1 MIRDTIDILRRYRFH
16 FRNWISVMYHTY
28 RGDSMID
35 IVLRSGY
42 RDRVSF
48 DYVVNIARYN
58 GDVKIET
65 LLGMLKNGKVPYKKD
80 IITLKGAPQNGD
92 PFRVFIYEEYKF
104 LEVAGKTVIDVGANI
119 GDTAI
124 YFAINGAKRVI
135 SLEPFPHSYE
145 DAVSNIKDNGLV
157 SNVILLNAGYGT
169 GSEVEVDEKYVS
181 GIGTVLFPAPGG
193 KKIKIYSLKR
203 LFEEFGVDSAVVK
216 FDCEGCEYGLLEEDE
231 ATLRKIEKIAM
242 EYHRGPGT
250 IPEKLESSGFKVRLE
265 KSKRNRMMGYIYAE
279 RATGT

>member
-1 MIRDTIDILRRYRFH
+1 MISGSVDILRRYRSH
-16 FRNWISVMYHTY
+16 FRNWISVMYHMH

-58 GDVKIET
+58 GEIKIES
-65 LLGMLKNGKVPYKKD
+65 LLDTLKNGKVPYGNRVVS
-80 IITLKGAPQNGD
+80 LKGAPQNGD

-104 LEVAGKTVIDVGANI
+104 LEVADKNVIDVGANI

-124 YFAINGAKRVI
+124 YFAINGAKKVI

-145 DAVSNIKDNGLV
+145 DAVSNVKDNGLE
-157 SNVILLNAGYGT
+157 STVILLNAGYGT
-169 GSEVEVDEKYVS
+169 GSEAEVDENCTS
-181 GIGTVLFPAPGG
+181 GIGSVLFPASGG

-203 LFEEFGVDSAVVK
+203 LFDEFGLNSAVAK

-242 EYHRGPGT
+242 EYHNGLGG
-250 IPEKLESSGFKVRLE
+250 ILEKLESSGFKVRVE
-265 KSKRNRMMGYIYAE
+265 KSKRNRKMGYIYAE
-279 RATGT
+279 RD